1 MNASAEERVARPIR
15 GNRAWWVLLG
25 LVLGLAAGSLVA
37 GAPPGIAGPALDI
50 AQLVGGLWL
59 NALKMTVIPLIVA
72 LLVTAVA
79 AGAQAARTGRI
90 AGRAILWFMIIYA
103 ASATLGAV
111 AMPPLLDALPLPAE
125 ASESLRA
132 GLAAIDP
139 ASLTGASP
147 GILDFFSEI
156 IPSNVFAAASGGNV
170 LQLVLFTVLF
180 AAAVTRIAT
189 SKQRAILGFFEAAAD
204 ALLIVIGWILWIA
217 PLGVFALAF
226 SLGASAGAAAFG
238 ALLHYVVLVS
248 ALGLIVM
255 AAAYVVAVAAG
266 RLPIA
271 AFAKA
276 EIPPQ
281 SVAISTRSSL
291 ASLPAML
298 GAARN
303 LGIRESTANIVLPL
317 AVALFRPTGPAMNV
331 GVALYVA
338 HWLGIEPSLANVIAA
353 VAVGSVISIGS
364 PSVPGE
370 VSFIA
375 AIAPIAMALGVPI
388 APLALLVAVEMV
400 PDIFRTVGNVTMD
413 VAVTAAVDR
422 GAEEAPE
429 S

>member
-1 MNASAEERVARPIR
+1 LTASAEERIARPIR
-15 GNRAWWVLLG
+15 GSRAYWVLLA
-25 LVLGLAAGSLVA
+25 LVLGLFA
-37 GAPPGIAGPALDI
+37 GALIAETPEAVARTSLEI
-50 AQLVGGLWL
+50 AQLIGGLWL

-79 AGAQAARTGRI
+79 TGAKAAKTGRI
-90 AGRAILWFMIIYA
+90 AARAILWFMIIYVGS
-103 ASATLGAV
+103 ASLGAV
-111 AMPPLLDALPLPAE
+111 AMPQLLAAFPLPSE
-125 ASESLRA
+125 ASAALRQ
-132 GLAAIDP
+132 GLAAIEP
-139 ASLTGASP
+139 GSLAGASP
-147 GILDFFSEI
+147 GILDFFSGI
-156 IPSNVFAAASGGNV
+156 VPSNVFSAAADGNI
-170 LQLVLFTVLF
+170 LQLVLFTVIF
-180 AAAVTRIAT
+180 AVAATRIDAPR
-189 SKQRAILGFFEAAAD
+189 QRAVLAFFEGAAD
-204 ALLIVIGWILWIA
+204 ALLIVIGWVLWVA
-217 PLGVFALAF
+217 PVGVFALAF
-226 SLGASAGAAAFG
+226 SVGATAGAAAFG
-238 ALLHYVVLVS
+238 ALAHYVVLVS
-248 ALGLIVM
+248 ALGLTIL
-255 AAAYVVAVAAG
+255 AAGYVVAVLAG
-266 RLPIA
+266 RLELA
-271 AFAKA
+271 SFAKA

-303 LGIRESTANIVLPL
+303 LGIRDGTANIVLPL

-331 GVALYVA
+331 GVALYIA
-338 HWLGIEPSLANVIAA
+338 HWLGIEPSLTNVIAA

-422 GAEEAPE
+422 GAEPPE